1 MTLKSSRTW
10 FLQQDSWSFMHD
22 ALLREVTVF
31 KEGCV
36 LGSRKIRTAKDLGP
50 IRKSLCVCLLINE
63 MREHDL

>member
-1 MTLKSSRTW
+1 
-10 FLQQDSWSFMHD
+10 MHD